1 MSQTQA
7 DELLLAIK
15 AFLRSDLLP
24 QLEGFSAYTTRV
36 AANSLGIV
44 ARELQLRPALDQLDA
59 QAAAT
64 YDIEPGGGPVARQLA
79 LQLRDGELALDAAL
93 VRYLKRRTLQ
103 TLAIDNP
110 KYSGYLLARERW
122 GADSEEDQS

>member
-15 AFLRSDLLP
+15 DFLRSDLLP

-64 YDIEPGGGPVARQLA
+64 YDIELGAGPVAGQLA

-122 GADSEEDQS
+122 GADFEEDQS